1 MEQQT
6 YIPYREIARHLNIRE
21 RDQVLLTSDILRLAI
36 VSRKNEKEFDV
47 NAFIDSF
54 IEVLG
59 PEGTLLIPA
68 YNFDLENGDTFSIS
82 GTEPMTGS
90 LALAAMKRDDFLRTA
105 NPLHSFLV
113 WGKDAESLAE
123 MKNESSFGPDS
134 PFAYLHERNA
144 LMIFAGT
151 TVGKAM
157 TFTHYV
163 EETSGVKYRKYRNL
177 KIRYE
182 DQDGNTNWRKY
193 RLYAKKPGY
202 DMVLDKIEK
211 ILSDT
216 KMSKMDNAGI
226 SFYSLRCEDAF
237 ELIRKDITEN
247 QASSIA
253 TFKSN
258 LYYRD
263 ILKSVLRRLN
273 LFRTTHGKIRSAK
286 RIY

>member
-1 MEQQT
+1 MDQQT
-6 YIPYREIARHLNIRE
+6 YIPYREIAKQLNIRE
-21 RDQVLLTSDILRLAI
+21 GDQVLLTSDILRLAI
-36 VSRKNEKEFDV
+36 VSRKNEKEFDANV
-47 NAFIDSF
+47 FINSF

-68 YNFDLENGDTFSIS
+68 YNYDLENGDTFSIK

-90 LALAAMKRDDFLRTA
+90 LALAAMRRDDFIRTA

-113 WGKDAESLAE
+113 WGKDAASLAE
-123 MKNESSFGPDS
+123 MTNESSFGPDS

-151 TVGKAM
+151 TVGNAM

-163 EETSGVKYRKYRNL
+163 EETLGVKYRRYRSL

-182 DQDGNTNWRKY
+182 DRDDNTNWRKY

-211 ILSDT
+211 ILSKT
-216 KMSKMDNAGI
+216 KMSKMSTAGI
-226 SFYSLRCEDAF
+226 SFYSLHCKDAF
-237 ELIRKDITEN
+237 ELIRMDITEN
-247 QASSIA
+247 HASSIA
-253 TFKSN
+253 TFKPN

-263 ILKSVLRRLN
+263 IIKSVLRRLN